1 MVLHTGIDAYT
12 DRLKIFGQFDFILDD
27 GPHTLLSM
35 LRLIKLYDGILIIEV
50 QVRSFETSSAGRS
63 REV

>member
-1 MVLHTGIDAYT
+1 MVLPTGIDAYT
-12 DRLKIFGQFDFILDD
+12 EEVTDKLKTFGQFDFILDD

-35 LRLIKLYDGILIIEV
+35 LRLIKLYDGILIIE
-50 QVRSFETSSAGRS
+50 TSSAGRS

>member
-12 DRLKIFGQFDFILDD
+12 EEVTDKLKTFGQFDFILND

-35 LRLIKLYDGILIIEV
+35 LRLIKLYDGILIIE
-50 QVRSFETSSAGRS
+50 TSTAGRS